1 MKKWLF
7 YFPLA
12 FLGMLVA
19 IVAAVLVA
27 SSWLATQREIVPP
40 KAAAPKGGKHV
51 KAADVEIFVQE
62 EGPADGFP
70 VLFVHGTGAW
80 SEAWRGVM
88 RAVGSAGMRAIALDL
103 PPFGFS
109 QRPDTPRY
117 SKEDQGKRIVGVLD
131 ALQLKEAVLVG
142 HSFGGGPT
150 MEAALR
156 IPDRVRAVVLVDAA
170 LSISEGEPA
179 PAPLPVRAFLDSGPV
194 RDGFVATFLTNPLF
208 TRKLLQAFIDDPER
222 ATDEWVA
229 VYQRPL
235 VVTHTTAAVGTWL
248 PALLAP
254 ASVAQSARPAS
265 YRTLKTPLY
274 IIWGERDTITPLAQ
288 AEQLARLAP
297 RSELAVMKAV
307 GHIPQIED
315 PAAFNKLLLEQLS
328 RALAA
333 SR

>member
-12 FLGMLVA
+12 FVGMLVA
-19 IVAAVLVA
+19 VVAAVLVA
-27 SSWLATQREIVPP
+27 FTWAATDREVLQP
-40 KAAAPKGGKHV
+40 KAAAPKSGKHV
-51 KAADVEIFVQE
+51 RAADVEIFVQE

-88 RAVGSAGMRAIALDL
+88 RAVGGAGMRAIALDL

-109 QRPDTPRY
+109 QRPDAPRY
-117 SKEDQGKRIVGVLD
+117 SKEDQGRRIVGVLD
-131 ALQLKEAVLVG
+131 ALELKEVVLVG

-156 IPDRVRAVVLVDAA
+156 IPERVRALVLVDAA
-170 LSISEGEPA
+170 LSISEGAPA
-179 PAPLPVRAFLDSGPV
+179 PAPLPVRAFLESGPV
-194 RDGFVATFLTNPLF
+194 RDGFVAAFLTNPLF

-222 ATDEWVA
+222 ATDEWV
-229 VYQRPL
+229 VLYQRPL

-254 ASVAQSARPAS
+254 QAVSPSERPAT
-265 YRTLKTPLY
+265 YRGLKVPIYL
-274 IIWGERDTITPLAQ
+274 IWGERDTITPLAQ
-288 AEQLARLAP
+288 AEQLAKLAP

-328 RALAA
+328 RALAE